1 MIHKS
6 LHSSIISYSLCIG
19 ANWFIRCEALQIL
32 EPEKKEGKWLLT
44 VFCGIKARERRTEN
58 FHKIPGIPEVHVHIL
73 EVGVNV
79 ITIPESKVQQ
89 LYQLI
94 GNNSHLSSLSA
105 LENKANRNLPV

>member
-1 MIHKS
+1 MRS
-6 LHSSIISYSLCIG
+6 VTNFRAS
-19 ANWFIRCEALQIL
+19 
-32 EPEKKEGKWLLT
+32 KKERKWLLT
-44 VFCGIKARERRTEN
+44 VFCGIKARERRTKN
-58 FHKIPGIPEVHVHIL
+58 FHKVPGIPEVHVHIL